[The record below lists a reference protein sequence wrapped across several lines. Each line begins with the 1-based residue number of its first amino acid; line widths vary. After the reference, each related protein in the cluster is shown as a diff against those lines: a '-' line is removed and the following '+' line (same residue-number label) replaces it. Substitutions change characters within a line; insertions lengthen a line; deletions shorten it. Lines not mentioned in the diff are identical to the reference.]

1 MRPPSTSAEP
11 VGSQRRLQG
20 FVLGLIGPASLPDI
34 QLHGWDPWSDNA
46 AEQPSVVRTTKT
58 VATGLATCL
67 QAGLLVARLHVA
79 AAAATA
85 SLAASCVLA
94 LQLPASAHKT
104 RQLFNEHC
112 LPGNPA
118 ASSGARTSDVR
129 PGLDNPHR
137 AVMALL
143 AVAGPADNE
152 EVTSWR
158 EKKQAQGVAHVCVH
172 VNLALQG
179 AVTSTCC
186 IPCATP
192 RARLQSC
199 GAVQVACMQRLQ
211 IFLQQPNKYL
221 ARNPQHERFL
231 STASDKHNLG
241 ILVCFIMVE
250 VLRSPLQVPMPVVC
264 AYGCCRHKPQHVQ
277 HQPAITMPCT

>member
-1 MRPPSTSAEP
+1 MPINEAPKHVCRAGWLTETAA
-11 VGSQRRLQG
+11 
-20 FVLGLIGPASLPDI
+20 GLCSGAYWPCYLPDI
-34 QLHGWDPWSDNA
+34 KLHGWDPWSDNA

-85 SLAASCVLA
+85 NLAASCVLA
-94 LQLPASAHKT
+94 LQLPASAHTT

-158 EKKQAQGVAHVCVH
+158 EK
-172 VNLALQG
+172 
-179 AVTSTCC
+179 TSTRGSTCMC
-186 IPCATP
+186 TCKSCASS
-192 RARLQSC
+192 ADLRL
-199 GAVQVACMQRLQ
+199 V
-211 IFLQQPNKYL
+211 
-221 ARNPQHERFL
+221 
-231 STASDKHNLG
+231 
-241 ILVCFIMVE
+241 
-250 VLRSPLQVPMPVVC
+250 
-264 AYGCCRHKPQHVQ
+264 
-277 HQPAITMPCT
+277 